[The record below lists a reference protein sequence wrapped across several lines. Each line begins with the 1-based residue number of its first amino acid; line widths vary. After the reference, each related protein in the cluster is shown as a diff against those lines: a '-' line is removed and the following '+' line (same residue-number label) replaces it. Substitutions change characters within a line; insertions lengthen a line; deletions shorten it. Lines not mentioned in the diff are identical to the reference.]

1 MKAAALLFAIIA
13 IVWCAVIA
21 LRKPAHAHDWYMGLK
36 NSDGES
42 CCDRTDFKPVR
53 AWQGAD
59 GIWIGVYDGIEYR
72 IPPHVILEDR
82 HNLEPF
88 QAHMAVRGGR
98 VRCFL
103 RKASGG

>member
-1 MKAAALLFAIIA
+1 MIRVLIGILIIIA
-13 IVWCAVIA
+13 LASAWKLA
-21 LRKPAHAHDWYMGLK
+21 RAHDWYMGLK

-42 CCDRTDFKPVR
+42 CCDRTDFKPVS

-72 IPPHVILEDR
+72 VPPHVILDDR
-82 HNLEPF
+82 HNFEPF